1 MLLNIL
7 GKLIKKVIGDR
18 LQFHMISNNFIYQS
32 QLGGLKFKSTSNMGI
47 MLTHFICMG
56 WVRNLL
62 TSILAFDISQFFLSL
77 NYWLLTLILGKVDLD
92 PRVVKFFSNYLVGGR
107 TQYFWN
113 SFSSLFFNVNI
124 GVDQGLALS
133 PILSAIY
140 LTSFLHILEKHLK
153 ILKIPIS
160 ILFFVDN
167 SLLVAQSKSFLI
179 SNSLLFY
186 SYNIVSSLLVKFG
199 LHIEYSKTEVFHFT
213 RLHGSFNLPP
223 LNLSSIGSPTLY
235 PKNTWKYLG
244 FIFDRKISFHQHI
257 DFYSNKVISMVKCI
271 KIFGYSVRGLV
282 SHQKHLLYRSCIFP
296 IALYSF
302 QLWHYNKAPLSYP
315 LKMLGKMQKRVAI
328 WILEAFKMS
337 SSSSIEAITELILI
351 NLHLQN
357 LSGRSQLRSHSLP
370 YNHML

>member
-124 GVDQGLALS
+124 GVNQGLALS

-160 ILFFVDN
+160 ILSFVDN

-199 LHIEYSKTEVFHFT
+199 LHIVYSKTEVFHFT

-235 PKNTWKYLG
+235 PKNTWKYLE

-271 KIFGYSVRGLV
+271 KILGYSVRGLV

-302 QLWHYNKAPLSYP
+302 QL
-315 LKMLGKMQKRVAI
+315 
-328 WILEAFKMS
+328 
-337 SSSSIEAITELILI
+337 
-351 NLHLQN
+351 
-357 LSGRSQLRSHSLP
+357 
-370 YNHML
+370 